1 MPEQE
6 WRLTDREMDDL
17 QADASEWFSREG
29 RLQTDAAAAQARKLW
44 TAAWPDIV
52 GIIAFVREHS
62 WQFSD
67 NQEDT
72 LEAFAVRLEAL
83 NAALKSKEDVIAQG
97 PVG

>member
-1 MPEQE
+1 MEHN
-6 WRLTDREMDDL
+6 WKLTDSEMDQRTPYHDY
-17 QADASEWFSREG
+17 RG
-29 RLQTDAAAAQARKLW
+29 AANDQARKLW
-44 TAAWPDIV
+44 VAAWPDIV

-83 NAALKSKEDVIAQG
+83 NAALKSKEKA
-97 PVG
+97 